1 MNANS
6 NNPETTQ
13 SILATA
19 IPEAIWDTNLV
30 TGVTYTNDAL
40 LSIFGYTEDE
50 VKDNDRW
57 WSTNLAPAD
66 RERVENGINTAL
78 ESDAAEWTDVYKFK
92 CKDGT
97 YKLIAD
103 RSTIIRDENGKAIR
117 LVGTMLDITE
127 RSQREQQLRDAL
139 ARYDVLMQATQD
151 AVWDMNLVTGET
163 YTNDTLKQIF
173 GYDDEVQDND
183 RWWNSNLHPDDLDR
197 VVTGINAAMN
207 GGKTVWKD
215 EYRFR
220 CKNGSYKIIFDR
232 STIIRD
238 ENGKPVRLIGAMQD
252 ITSERILQQALTN
265 KEIIKHQHAAQ
276 GLMQVQEQEKQVL
289 GDQLHENIN
298 QMLATIKLFI
308 DHALENK
315 TERENLLKESSGY
328 LNAVIQEI
336 RKLHHDLVPLPLEF
350 YTLTHL
356 LDEEAEN
363 IHDNYNIDVTVN
375 YTELDESLLS
385 KEIKLMIFRIVQ
397 EQLENIRLH
406 SKATAANIKL
416 SLYNNTFTLT
426 IADNGQ
432 GANLN
437 AGFSEGIGFKSI
449 RNRVEVYD
457 GTCSINSVKGKGFL
471 LTVAVP
477 LSASAGVHNSV
488 LHNVSYQ

>member
-6 NNPETTQ
+6 NNPESTQ

-19 IPEAIWDTNLV
+19 IPEAVWDTNLI

-40 LSIFGYTEDE
+40 LAIFGYTEEE
-50 VKDNDRW
+50 VKNNDLW
-57 WSTNLAPAD
+57 WSANLHPAD
-66 RERVENGINTAL
+66 RARVENGIARAL
-78 ESDAAEWTDVYKFK
+78 ESDAVEWTDVYKFK

-127 RSQREQQLRDAL
+127 RNLREQQLRDAL

-183 RWWNSNLHPDDLDR
+183 RWWNSNLHPDDRVR
-197 VVTGINAAMN
+197 VVAGINAAMD

-265 KEIIKHQHAAQ
+265 KEIVKHQQAA
-276 GLMQVQEQEKQVL
+276 
-289 GDQLHENIN
+289 
-298 QMLATIKLFI
+298 
-308 DHALENK
+308 
-315 TERENLLKESSGY
+315 
-328 LNAVIQEI
+328 
-336 RKLHHDLVPLPLEF
+336 
-350 YTLTHL
+350 
-356 LDEEAEN
+356 
-363 IHDNYNIDVTVN
+363 
-375 YTELDESLLS
+375 
-385 KEIKLMIFRIVQ
+385 
-397 EQLENIRLH
+397 
-406 SKATAANIKL
+406 
-416 SLYNNTFTLT
+416 
-426 IADNGQ
+426 
-432 GANLN
+432 
-437 AGFSEGIGFKSI
+437 
-449 RNRVEVYD
+449 
-457 GTCSINSVKGKGFL
+457 
-471 LTVAVP
+471 
-477 LSASAGVHNSV
+477 
-488 LHNVSYQ
+488 

>member
-1 MNANS
+1 MNGNS
-6 NNPETTQ
+6 NNLAITQ
-13 SILATA
+13 SILAKA
-19 IPEAIWDTNLV
+19 IPEAIWDTNLL

-40 LSIFGYTEDE
+40 LAIFGYSEQE
-50 VKDNDRW
+50 VKNNDWW
-57 WSTNLAPAD
+57 WSTNLNPAD

-78 ESDAAEWTDVYKFK
+78 ESDANEWTDVYKFK
-92 CKDGT
+92 CKDGN

-103 RSTIIRDENGKAIR
+103 RSTIIRDDNGKAIR

-127 RSQREQQLRDAL
+127 RSQREQQLNDAL

-151 AVWDMNLVTGET
+151 AVWDMNLITGET
-163 YTNDTLKQIF
+163 YTNDTLKEMF
-173 GYDDEVQDND
+173 GYDDELQDNNH
-183 RWWNSNLHPDDLDR
+183 WWNSNLHPDDRDR
-197 VVTGINAAMN
+197 VVTGINAAMD
-207 GGKTVWKD
+207 GGRAVWKD

-265 KEIIKHQHAAQ
+265 KQIIKHQQAAQ
-276 GLMQVQEQEKQVL
+276 GLMHVQEQEKQVL

-315 TERENLLKESSGY
+315 AERENLLKESSGY

-336 RKLHHDLVPLPLEF
+336 RKLHHDLVPLPLDF

-363 IHDNYNIDVTVN
+363 IQNNYNIDVTVN
-375 YTELDESLLS
+375 HAGFDETLLG
-385 KEIKLMIFRIVQ
+385 KEMKLMIFRIVQ

-416 SLYNNTFTLT
+416 SQQNDTFILT

-432 GANLN
+432 GANLS
-437 AGFSEGIGFKSI
+437 ASFSEGIGFKSI
-449 RNRVEVYD
+449 RNRVAVYN

-471 LTVAVP
+471 LTISVP
-477 LSASAGVHNSV
+477 LSISTGLHSQQ
-488 LHNVSYQ
+488 LHNFSY

>member
-1 MNANS
+1 MNAEMVIL
-6 NNPETTQ
+6 PEN
-13 SILATA
+13 ILSKA
-19 IPEAIWDTNLV
+19 IPEAIWDTNLL

-50 VKDNDRW
+50 VKNNDWW
-57 WSTNLAPAD
+57 WSTNLAPED
-66 RERVENGINTAL
+66 RVKVENSINAAL
-78 ESDAAEWTDVYKFK
+78 ESDATEWTDVYKFK

-103 RSTIIRDENGKAIR
+103 RSTIIRNESGKAIR

-127 RSQREQQLRDAL
+127 RNQREQQLRDAL

-183 RWWNSNLHPDDLDR
+183 HWWNSNLHPDDLNR
-197 VVTGINAAMN
+197 VVAGINAAMDN
-207 GGKTVWKD
+207 GKAVWKD

-265 KEIIKHQHAAQ
+265 KEIVKHQQAAQ

-289 GDQLHENIN
+289 GDELHENIN

-308 DHALENK
+308 DHALENT

-336 RKLHHDLVPLPLEF
+336 RKLHHDLVPLPLDF

-356 LDEEAEN
+356 LEGQAEN
-363 IHDNYNIDVTVN
+363 MHRNYNIAVTVN
-375 YTELDESLLS
+375 HAGFDETRLS

-416 SLYNNTFTLT
+416 SQQNDTFALT

-432 GANLN
+432 GVNLN
-437 AGFSEGIGFKSI
+437 AAFSEGIGFKSI
-449 RNRVEVYD
+449 RNRVEVYN

-471 LTVAVP
+471 LTISVP
-477 LSASAGVHNSV
+477 LSTAAGVYHSQ
-488 LHNVSYQ
+488 LLSVSY

>member
-1 MNANS
+1 MNAAIVTL
-6 NNPETTQ
+6 PEN
-13 SILATA
+13 ILAKA
-19 IPEAIWDTNLV
+19 IPEAIWDTNLL

-40 LSIFGYTEDE
+40 LSIFGYSEDE
-50 VKDNDRW
+50 VKNNDWW
-57 WSTNLAPAD
+57 WSTNLDPAD
-66 RERVENGINTAL
+66 RERVENGINAAL
-78 ESDAAEWTDVYKFK
+78 ESDATEWTDIYKFK

-103 RSTIIRDENGKAIR
+103 RSTIIRDEKGKAIR

-127 RSQREQQLRDAL
+127 RNQREQQLRDAL

-183 RWWNSNLHPDDLDR
+183 HWWNSNLHPDDRDR
-197 VVTGINAAMN
+197 VVAGINAAMD
-207 GGKTVWKD
+207 GGKAVWKD

-265 KEIIKHQHAAQ
+265 KEIVKHQQAAQ
-276 GLMQVQEQEKQVL
+276 GLMHVQEQEKQVL

-315 TERENLLKESSGY
+315 AERENLLKESSGY
-328 LNAVIQEI
+328 LNSVIQEI
-336 RKLHHDLVPLPLEF
+336 RKLHHDLVPLPLDF

-363 IHDNYNIDVTVN
+363 MHGNYDIVVTVSHGGF
-375 YTELDESLLS
+375 DETQLG

-416 SLYNNTFTLT
+416 FQQNDTFILT

-432 GANLN
+432 GADLT
-437 AGFSEGIGFKSI
+437 ADFSEGIGFKSI
-449 RNRVEVYD
+449 RNRVEVYN

-471 LTVAVP
+471 LTIAVP
-477 LSASAGVHNSV
+477 LSISAGAHNPQ
-488 LHNVSYQ
+488 LHNFS